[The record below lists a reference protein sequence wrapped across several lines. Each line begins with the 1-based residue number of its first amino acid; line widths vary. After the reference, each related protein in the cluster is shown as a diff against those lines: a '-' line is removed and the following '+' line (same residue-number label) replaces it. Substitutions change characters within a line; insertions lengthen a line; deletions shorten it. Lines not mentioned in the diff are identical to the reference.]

1 MLSLDKD
8 ADPKKAE
15 SAQGKINEMHC
26 AGWGNGAI
34 LLRPTREL
42 PLLTFLHAFSCR
54 F

>member
-8 ADPKKAE
+8 ADPKKAG

-34 LLRPTREL
+34 LLRLRASFPY
-42 PLLTFLHAFSCR
+42 
-54 F
+54 